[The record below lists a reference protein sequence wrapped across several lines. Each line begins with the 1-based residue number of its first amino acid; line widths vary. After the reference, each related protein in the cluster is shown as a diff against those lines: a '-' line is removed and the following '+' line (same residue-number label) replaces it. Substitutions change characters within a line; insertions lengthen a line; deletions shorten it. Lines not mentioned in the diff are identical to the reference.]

1 MEGPSGL
8 AQLHEVLGPGGV
20 ARKAL
25 RPPPSSREEPPT
37 SSRTWGLGLGC
48 RPQDLGGSFPYLQ
61 DPASREA
68 MRVRDQG
75 WEYGQNT
82 LQPSLLRPPLNIG
95 KGPSGAAR
103 GSSLLTPGLH
113 GQKEHTWGGRG
124 LTPSEHPTPLAVGLE
139 EGEGGEG
146 DPSVGPSLRQ
156 RGRAHHLGPCTVQS
170 PSPKAGTMEVDSHSG
185 QCKGAV
191 PWWGLDSGALGMFG
205 GVRGRVGGS
214 ERAEERGR
222 QGLGAKRSPPGLL
235 HPERKTKP
243 WVKGKT
249 CRGGSRR
256 KWQEAS
262 AG

>member
-1 MEGPSGL
+1 MQATEPRGVLSLPTGPSLQGGNEGPRSGVGIRTEHP
-8 AQLHEVLGPGGV
+8 A
-20 ARKAL
+20 AL
-25 RPPPSSREEPPT
+25 PPAPAPKHRE
-37 SSRTWGLGLGC
+37 
-48 RPQDLGGSFPYLQ
+48 RPQWRCP
-61 DPASREA
+61 
-68 MRVRDQG
+68 
-75 WEYGQNT
+75 WE
-82 LQPSLLRPPLNIG
+82 LS
-95 KGPSGAAR
+95 AH
-103 GSSLLTPGLH
+103 PGF
-113 GQKEHTWGGRG
+113 
-124 LTPSEHPTPLAVGLE
+124 VGLE

-214 ERAEERGR
+214 ESAEERGR

-249 CRGGSRR
+249 CRGGSRH